1 MWWLMIPT
9 HVWIIWPLKSMDMWG
24 TTLQGIASV
33 VCYVTKEIH
42 VQIINIVTKYVKEV
56 VETLIA
62 KLHSHFPSHGVM
74 EALGV
79 VFLQYWLMENCD
91 EYVK

>member
-9 HVWIIWPLKSMDMWG
+9 HVWIIWPLKPMDMWG
-24 TTLQGIASV
+24 TTAPQAITSV
-33 VCYVTKEIH
+33 VRYVTKEIH
-42 VQIINIVTKYVKEV
+42 AQIMHIVTKYVKEV

-62 KLHSHFPSHGVM
+62 KLHSHFPSHRVM

-79 VFLQYWLMENCD
+79 VFLQ
-91 EYVK
+91 

>member
-9 HVWIIWPLKSMDMWG
+9 HVWIIWPLKPMDMWG
-24 TTLQGIASV
+24 TTPQSITSV

-42 VQIINIVTKYVKEV
+42 AQIMHIVTKYVKEV

-62 KLHSHFPSHGVM
+62 KLHSHFPSHRVM

-79 VFLQYWLMENCD
+79 VFLQ
-91 EYVK
+91 

>member
-1 MWWLMIPT
+1 MIPT
-9 HVWIIWPLKSMDMWG
+9 HVCIVWPLKPMDMWG
-24 TTLQGIASV
+24 TTPRTITSV
-33 VCYVTKEIH
+33 VHYVTKEVH
-42 VQIINIVTKYVKEV
+42 AQIMHIVTKYVKEV

-74 EALGV
+74 DALGV

-91 EYVK
+91 ESFK